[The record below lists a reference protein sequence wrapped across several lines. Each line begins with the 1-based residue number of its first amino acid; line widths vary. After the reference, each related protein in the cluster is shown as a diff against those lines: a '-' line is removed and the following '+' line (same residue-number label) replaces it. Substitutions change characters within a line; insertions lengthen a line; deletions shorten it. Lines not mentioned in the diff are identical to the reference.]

1 MIDRDTTVPGTPSAR
16 RQCALVGI
24 ARGALY
30 YTPAAPSA
38 ENLKLM
44 KELDKLY
51 FVAPWM
57 GARRL
62 AVILSNKFDI
72 AVGRKRVARLRRIMG
87 LHTVYRA
94 PRTSIPAPGD
104 ERFPYLL
111 RDLEIKRPNQVWA
124 ADITYIPMR
133 GGFLYL
139 VAVVDWY
146 SRKVLAWRLSSTMES
161 EFCVEALRD
170 AIRRAGRR
178 PEIFNTDQ
186 GAQFT
191 SHLWTDALKSEGIA
205 ISMDGKGR
213 WVDNVVIERFW
224 RSLKYED
231 VYLRDYADGRALE
244 RGLAE
249 YIALFNDW
257 RPHETL
263 GYATPSEVYSGTAK
277 SPRAKG
283 DAKKEADDAAA

>member
-1 MIDRDTTVPGTPSAR
+1 MIDHDTTARGIPSLR
-16 RQCALVGI
+16 RQCVLVGL
-24 ARGALY
+24 ARGRLY
-30 YTPAAPSA
+30 YTPAAPSR
-38 ENLKLM
+38 ENLTLM
-44 KELDKLY
+44 RRLDELY
-51 FVAPWM
+51 HIAPWM

-62 AVILSNKFDI
+62 AFMLSNEFGL
-72 AVGRKRVARLRRIMG
+72 AVGRKRVARLRRLMG

-94 PRTSIPAPGD
+94 PRTSIPTAGD

-111 RDLEIKRPNQVWA
+111 RDLEITRPNQVWC

-133 GGFLYL
+133 RGFLYL

-146 SRKVLAWRLSSTMES
+146 SRKVLAWRLSSTLET

-170 AIRRAGRR
+170 AIRSTGRR

-186 GAQFT
+186 GSQFT
-191 SHLWTDALKSEGIA
+191 SKLWTDALKTEGIR

-231 VYLRDYADGRALE
+231 VYLRDYTDGRELE
-244 RGLAE
+244 RGLAD
-249 YIALFNDW
+249 YIARFNDW
-257 RPHETL
+257 RPHQAL
-263 GYATPSEVYSGTAK
+263 DYRTPSAVYSGAK
-277 SPRAKG
+277 RAP
-283 DAKKEADDAAA
+283 KEADDAAA

>member
-1 MIDRDTTVPGTPSAR
+1 MIDHDTNCPGIPSVR
-16 RQCALVGI
+16 RQCVLVGL
-24 ARGALY
+24 ARGQIY
-30 YTPAAPSA
+30 YTPAAPSE

-51 FVAPWM
+51 LEAPWM

-62 AVILSNKFDI
+62 AFMLSNKFDL
-72 AVGRKRVARLRRIMG
+72 AVGRKRVARLRRLMG
-87 LHTVYRA
+87 LYTVYRA
-94 PRTSIPAPGD
+94 PRTTIPQAGD
-104 ERFPYLL
+104 ERYPYLL
-111 RDLEIKRPNQVWA
+111 RDLDINRPNQVWA
-124 ADITYIPMR
+124 TDITYIPMR

-146 SRKVLAWRLSSTMES
+146 SRKVLSWRLSSTMET

-170 AIRRAGRR
+170 AIRSTGRR

-186 GAQFT
+186 GSQFT
-191 SHLWTDALKSEGIA
+191 SKLWTDALKDEGIS

-213 WVDNVVIERFW
+213 WIDNVVIERFW

-231 VYLRDYADGRALE
+231 VYLRDYADGRDIE

-249 YIALFNDW
+249 YITRFNDW
-257 RPHETL
+257 RPHQAL
-263 GYATPSEVYSGTAK
+263 DYRTPSAVYS
-277 SPRAKG
+277 
-283 DAKKEADDAAA
+283 DAKRAPKEARDAAA